1 MKINNDWDEKLAL
14 IENSQGF
21 QSFMELIKQKY
32 ETHTCY
38 PSYENIFKAF
48 ELTSYQ
54 NVKAVIIGQD
64 PYHAPNQAM
73 GLSFSVPGEKFQP
86 SLHSIYKELEADLGI
101 PPSKKGD
108 LTKWANEG
116 VLLLNAILSVEA
128 GKALSH
134 AKLCWEKFT
143 DYVIKILN
151 LREEPVV
158 FILWG
163 AFARSKKVLITNQ
176 QHLIIESA
184 HPSPYSA
191 HYGFFGSKPFSKTNE
206 FLIKNK
212 IKPINWQ
219 L

>member
-1 MKINNDWDEKLAL
+1 MKIGNDWDEKLAL
-14 IENSQGF
+14 IENSIGF
-21 QSFMELIKQKY
+21 EKFMHLIKQKY
-32 ETHTCY
+32 QTNTCY

-48 ELTSYQ
+48 KLTPYKD
-54 NVKAVIIGQD
+54 VKAVIIGQD

-86 SLHSIYKELEADLGI
+86 SLHSIYKELEDDLGI
-101 PPSKKGD
+101 PPSKTGD
-108 LTKWANEG
+108 LTKWADEG
-116 VLLLNAILSVEA
+116 ILLLNAILTVEA

-134 AKLCWEKFT
+134 AKLGWEKFT

-163 AFARSKKVLITNQ
+163 NFARSKKALITNS

-191 HYGFFGSKPFSKTNE
+191 HYGFFGSKPFSKTND
-206 FLIKNK
+206 FLVKNNYQ
-212 IKPINWQ
+212 PINWQ